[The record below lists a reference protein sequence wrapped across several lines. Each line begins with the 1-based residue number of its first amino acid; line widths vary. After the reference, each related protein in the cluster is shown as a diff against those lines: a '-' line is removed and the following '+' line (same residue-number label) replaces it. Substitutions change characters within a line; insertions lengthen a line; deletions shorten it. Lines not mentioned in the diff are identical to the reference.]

1 MVGRAVYRI
10 VAVGKNRG
18 KTRVGAELAARLTSM
33 GYRVAAVKHAHR
45 GVDLADKD
53 SYRYMEAG
61 AEQVIVSSHWAT
73 AVITKTLTDD
83 LASLAALLDPRYFI
97 VLVEGFKESSVGKK
111 IVVAANPGELEELG
125 CSPEDTVAVVSDNDD
140 VLSEAEGKGC
150 RAYRFSQMDELARTV
165 AEDAYAWARSLLP
178 GLDCARCGVAN
189 CRMFAHSVLRGER
202 SIGDCPVYADF
213 RLVLDGDV
221 VPLNPY
227 VKNVFMKTIQ
237 ALIETLKGVKRYP
250 ERVEILF
257 KRRSGDEARASSG
270 SSQG

>member
-18 KTRVGAELAARLTSM
+18 KTRVGTELAARLTRM

-61 AEQVIVSSHWAT
+61 VDQVVVSSQGVT
-73 AVITKTLTDD
+73 AVITKALIDD
-83 LASLAALLDPRYFI
+83 LANITALLDPRYFI
-97 VLVEGFKESSVGKK
+97 VLVEGFKESKVGKR
-111 IVVAANPGELEELG
+111 IVVAADPGELEELR
-125 CSPEDTVAVVSDNDD
+125 CSPDDTVAVVSDNDD
-140 VLSEAEGKGC
+140 VLSEAGRRGC
-150 RAYRFSQMDELARTV
+150 RAYRFSQIEDLAKAV
-165 AEDAYAWARSLLP
+165 ADDAYAWAQSLLP

-250 ERVEILF
+250 ERVEIQF
-257 KRRSGDEARASSG
+257 KRWPGDEARASSG
-270 SSQG
+270 SSRE